1 MEAGMECLECKTQ
14 FKPRMARQ
22 MRCDKCRRKVLIRR
36 AAESTKRIREAK
48 KAGEYVPAV
57 RNDNQRRDTPKT
69 WANYFRS
76 NENHYKSLFPGVDM
90 GQAVKQM
97 RAYFFGAML
106 IFDLSGKGVM
116 V

>member
-1 MEAGMECLECKTQ
+1 
-14 FKPRMARQ
+14 
-22 MRCDKCRRKVLIRR
+22 VLIRR

-90 GQAVKQM
+90 ANAVKQM
-97 RAYFFGAML
+97 KTYFFGIAL
-106 IFDLSGKGVM
+106 IFANSGKGVM